1 MTTRRDPWVNMLRTT
16 VATFSAGLGGADS
29 ITVLPFTAALGL
41 PDAFA
46 RRVARNTHLI
56 LIEEANLA
64 RVADPAS
71 GAGGFEALTD
81 ALCEKAWG
89 LFQAIERDGGIVES
103 LKRGALQREIAEVR
117 VERDKAVATRRD
129 PITGTSEFPNLAE
142 GDVAVLMPSPLWNET
157 KSAPRGAIPASRNP
171 PPHRRPFP
179 NWSPRPRAASH
190 SRNWPAR
197 RRAPSP
203 LAIEPLP
210 SIRTARTLRAPAR
223 SRPTRLWRGPESD
236 PRIFLATLG
245 SPAAYHRPRG
255 LRQEFLRGGRHRG
268 RDAGGNLER
277 GRAHDGVS
285 RKRRRV
291 ICLCSSDALYAEGWA
306 STALAALRP
315 LTAGPIYVAGRPAD
329 CGRPRSRPAPPGS
342 SMRAATRSRC

>member
-1 MTTRRDPWVNMLRTT
+1 MLRTT

-71 GAGGFEALTD
+71 GAGGFEALTE

-89 LFQAIERDGGIVES
+89 LFQAIERDGGIVEN

-142 GDVAVLMPSPLWNET
+142 GGVSVLLPSPLWEGE
-157 KSAPRGAIPASRNP
+157 KSPVGNSGIPQSATAPTTFPDLIAKAANGAAFSELTR
-171 PPHRRPFP
+171 
-179 NWSPRPRAASH
+179 SAAG
-190 SRNWPAR
+190 
-197 RRAPSP
+197 PSP

-210 SIRTARTLRAPAR
+210 STRTAEPFERLRDRAVAALARTGK
-223 SRPTRLWRGPESD
+223 RPRV
-236 PRIFLATLG
+236 FLATLG
-245 SPAAYHRPRG
+245 SPAAYTARAG
-255 LRQEFLRGGRHRG
+255 FSKNLFE
-268 RDAGGNLER
+268 AGGIEAVMPEGTSNLEALTTAFR
-277 GRAHDGVS
+277 ESGAAM
-285 RKRRRV
+285 
-291 ICLCSSDALYAEGWA
+291 ICLCSSDAFYATDGID
-306 STALAALRP
+306 ALAALRP
-315 LTAGPIYVAGRPAD
+315 LTTGPIYVAGRPAELAE
-329 CGRPRSRPAPPGS
+329 GLTQAG
-342 SMRAATRSRC
+342 ATGFIHAGCDAVALLSEALEAVGA